1 MVSYRIEIKSS
12 AAKELEKLPRKMIP
26 RFVTVIN
33 GLAENP
39 RPQGVKKLVGF
50 ERTYRIR
57 VGDYRILYDIFEKK
71 LIIEIIR
78 IRHRKDVYK

>member
-26 RFVTVIN
+26 RVVAIIK
-33 GLAENP
+33 GLADNP
-39 RPQGVKKLVGF
+39 YPQGVRKLAGF
-50 ERTYRIR
+50 EHTYRVR
-57 VGDYRILYDIFEKK
+57 VGDYRILYDVFEKK

-78 IRHRKDVYK
+78 IRQRKDAYK

>member
-26 RFVTVIN
+26 RVVAIIK
-33 GLAENP
+33 GLADNP
-39 RPQGVKKLVGF
+39 YPQGVRKLAGF
-50 ERTYRIR
+50 EHTYRVR
-57 VGDYRILYDIFEKK
+57 VGDYRILYDNFEKK

-78 IRHRKDVYK
+78 IRQRKDAYK